1 MPDRIKKY
9 QCIKQVHAEPMT
21 YGAFKT
27 SVRNVRDVG
36 NMDPLAN
43 GYHVIYS
50 KGTPDEYHSW
60 SPKAAFE
67 EGYIEIPESKADQI
81 KTGMRNN
88 VGKVS

>member
-1 MPDRIKKY
+1 MSDRIKKY

-36 NMDPLAN
+36 KMDPMAN

-50 KGTPDEYHSW
+50 KGTADEYHSW

-67 EGYIEIPESKADQI
+67 EGYIEIPEGKSTSVRAGMKAAMGRVQ
-81 KTGMRNN
+81 
-88 VGKVS
+88 